1 MRRLYERRKFNDMID
16 YDETILK
23 YKQGI
28 QNRLFAEFLNEFESL
43 RKQKEELAE
52 TRREEQNLRL
62 ARENFIDI
70 ASHKLR
76 TPLSEIRWLLELIL
90 DGKFGEVPE
99 KLKSELDKVYVS
111 DLKIIGLVNT
121 LLLIPSLESKKI
133 NLTSQKVD
141 INELTDEV
149 ISDNIFF
156 SKSYGVEIVFKKEEK
171 IPPAAADRHL
181 LKEVIRHLLTN
192 AIIYNKK
199 GGKAAIE
206 TKIDGE
212 NILFKISDDGVGIP
226 KGEQEKIFSQIYRGS
241 NVLKISTEGTG
252 LGLYFSKLIIEQS
265 GGKIWFESEE
275 NKGTTFYFTL
285 PII

>member
-1 MRRLYERRKFNDMID
+1 MGMIN
-16 YDETILK
+16 YDDTISK
-23 YKQGI
+23 YKYGI
-28 QNRLFAEFLNEFESL
+28 QNRLFAEFLNKFESL

-99 KLKSELDKVYVS
+99 KLKSELDKVYMS
-111 DLKIIGLVNT
+111 DLRIIGLVNT
-121 LLLIPSLESKKI
+121 LLLIPSLENKKI

-149 ISDNIFF
+149 ISDNVFF
-156 SKSYGVEIVFKKEEK
+156 FKSYGVGITFKKGGK
-171 IPPAAADRHL
+171 IPLAAADRHL
-181 LKEVIRHLLTN
+181 LKEVVRHLLTN

-199 GGKAAIE
+199 GGKAEIE
-206 TKIDGE
+206 TKIDGG
-212 NILFKISDDGVGIP
+212 NILFKISDEGVGIP
-226 KGEQEKIFSQIYRGS
+226 KAEQEKIFSQIYRGS

-265 GGKIWFESEE
+265 GGKIWFKSEE

-285 PII
+285 PVVK